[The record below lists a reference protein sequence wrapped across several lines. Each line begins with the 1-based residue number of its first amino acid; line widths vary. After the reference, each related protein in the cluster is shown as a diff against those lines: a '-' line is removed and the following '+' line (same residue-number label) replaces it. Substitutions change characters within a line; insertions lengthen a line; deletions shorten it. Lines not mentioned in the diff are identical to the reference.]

1 MILRNNINLKL
12 VPLSMKYLY
21 MLFLS
26 MFSLQLIAQSD
37 AENLKKIYSNSLTNG
52 KSYEWLN
59 HLSNHIGAR
68 LSGSYG
74 AERAVA
80 YTKEELEKLGLD
92 KVWLQPVM
100 VPKWVRGLPEFAYI
114 ETLPGKTTQVNI
126 CALGGSVETPN
137 GGVRAQVIEVQGIE
151 ELKAL
156 PKDKVKGK
164 IVFFNRPMQ
173 ADLINTFEAYGGCA
187 DQRYSGAY
195 EAGKLGAVG
204 VIVRS
209 LNLRLDD
216 FPHTGSMTYGDLPV
230 SQRIPSAA
238 ISTNHAE
245 LLSTMV
251 ALDPS
256 TNFFF
261 KQNCKQLADVESYNV
276 IGEITGSEFPDE
288 YIVVGGH
295 LDSWDLGDGSHDD
308 GAGVVQSMD
317 VLRLLKESGIQ
328 PKRSIRVVL
337 FMNEENGLRGGN
349 KYAEVAKTKGENHIF
364 ALESDSGGFTP
375 RGFSFDCSDAVF
387 NKVLGWKDLFKPYL
401 IHYFEKGGSGADI
414 GPLKSDDIVLAG
426 LRPDSQR
433 YFDYHHAAS
442 DTFDAVNKRELE
454 LGAAT
459 MASLVYL
466 FDTYGTKAELANDT
480 FKN

>member
-1 MILRNNINLKL
+1 
-12 VPLSMKYLY
+12 MKYFSTLLAL
-21 MLFLS
+21 LFS
-26 MFSLQLIAQSD
+26 FQVSAQSD
-37 AENLKKIYSNSLTNG
+37 AQNLKSIYNNALTNG
-52 KSYEWLN
+52 KSYEWLR
-59 HLSNHIGAR
+59 HLSNNIGSR
-68 LSGSYG
+68 LSGSFG
-74 AERAVA
+74 AEQAVA

-114 ETLPGKTTQVNI
+114 ETLPGMTTHVNI
-126 CALGGSVETPN
+126 CALGGSVETPK
-137 GGVRAQVIEVQGIE
+137 GGVRAQVVEVRGIE

-156 PKDKVKGK
+156 GKDKVKDK

-173 ADLINTFEAYGGCA
+173 VHLIDTFEAYGGCA

-238 ISTNHAE
+238 ISTNDAE

-251 ALDPS
+251 SLDPS
-256 TNFFF
+256 IHFFF
-261 KQNCKQLADVESYNV
+261 KQNCKQLDDVQSYNV
-276 IGEITGSEFPDE
+276 IGEIKGSELPDE

-317 VLRLLKESGIQ
+317 VLRLLKESGIK

-337 FMNEENGLRGGN
+337 FMNEENGLRGGK
-349 KYAEVAKTKGENHIF
+349 KYAEVAKSKGENHIF

-375 RGFSFDCSDAVF
+375 RGFSFDCNDAVF
-387 NKVLGWKDLFKPYL
+387 HKVLGWKGLFKPYL
-401 IHYFEKGGSGADI
+401 IHYFEQGGSGADI
-414 GPLKSDDIVLAG
+414 GPLKSDGIVLAG

-466 FDTYGTKAELANDT
+466 FDTYGTSTNT
-480 FKN
+480 PNGTSKN